1 MSQPLLSIVIP
12 TKNRYDCLK
21 KFVEL
26 FHSVYTS
33 SEIQLAIS
41 DNSDDNSDFLAFLST
56 VDDKRILY
64 TYTAEHISVGEN
76 SDRAILL
83 STGEYVNFIG
93 DDDADQREIIDV
105 ARFMKRYGIESLN
118 CYRCKYVWPNLKNK
132 VFNYGG
138 SLTIRRSGKKL
149 INVNIESEL
158 VHVLRSGAS
167 SYGKL
172 PCVYNGIVKRTV
184 LDEIYS
190 RTGIFFPGPSPDM
203 ANAIALSLVVKKHC
217 FLDYPV
223 SWAGACV
230 KSGGGMGAM
239 HKHALPI
246 EDASWLPAGCAE
258 NWETVLPHFW
268 TAATVWAESAMKA
281 LRRMD
286 REDLLRSKFCVESVY
301 GRFLVYSF
309 SDRQRIRSLLK
320 NASLPKVA
328 KAYISA
334 WFSRFMAFW
343 KNLTLTT
350 IGRAGSFRMIK
361 DINDVVECE
370 KYIHNNYPIK
380 IEKWT

>member
-1 MSQPLLSIVIP
+1 
-12 TKNRYDCLK
+12 
-21 KFVEL
+21 
-26 FHSVYTS
+26 
-33 SEIQLAIS
+33 
-41 DNSDDNSDFLAFLST
+41 
-56 VDDKRILY
+56 
-64 TYTAEHISVGEN
+64 
-76 SDRAILL
+76 
-83 STGEYVNFIG
+83 
-93 DDDADQREIIDV
+93 
-105 ARFMKRYGIESLN
+105 MKRYGIESLN

-190 RTGIFFPGPSPDM
+190 RTGTFFPGPSPDM

-258 NWETVLPHFW
+258 NWETVLPHFLDSRNRMGGIGHES
-268 TAATVWAESAMKA
+268 TAADGS
-281 LRRMD
+281 
-286 REDLLRSKFCVESVY
+286 
-301 GRFLVYSF
+301 GRFV
-309 SDRQRIRSLLK
+309 
-320 NASLPKVA
+320 
-328 KAYISA
+328 
-334 WFSRFMAFW
+334 
-343 KNLTLTT
+343 
-350 IGRAGSFRMIK
+350 
-361 DINDVVECE
+361 DI
-370 KYIHNNYPIK
+370 
-380 IEKWT
+380 

>member
-190 RTGIFFPGPSPDM
+190 RTGTFFPGPSR
-203 ANAIALSLVVKKHC
+203 I
-217 FLDYPV
+217 
-223 SWAGACV
+223 W
-230 KSGGGMGAM
+230 
-239 HKHALPI
+239 
-246 EDASWLPAGCAE
+246 
-258 NWETVLPHFW
+258 
-268 TAATVWAESAMKA
+268 
-281 LRRMD
+281 RM
-286 REDLLRSKFCVESVY
+286 
-301 GRFLVYSF
+301 
-309 SDRQRIRSLLK
+309 
-320 NASLPKVA
+320 P
-328 KAYISA
+328 
-334 WFSRFMAFW
+334 
-343 KNLTLTT
+343 
-350 IGRAGSFRMIK
+350 
-361 DINDVVECE
+361 
-370 KYIHNNYPIK
+370 
-380 IEKWT
+380 